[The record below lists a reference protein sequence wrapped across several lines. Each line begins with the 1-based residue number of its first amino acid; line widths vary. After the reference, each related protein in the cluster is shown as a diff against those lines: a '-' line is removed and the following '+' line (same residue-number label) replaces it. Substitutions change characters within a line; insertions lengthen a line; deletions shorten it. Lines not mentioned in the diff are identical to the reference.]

1 MIRIFAAPA
10 VVSELLLYVV
20 IELVVA
26 GAGHPPRVVDGD
38 PGLSAVDVR
47 QV

>member
-1 MIRIFAAPA
+1 MIGILAAPA
-10 VVSELLLYVV
+10 GCGELLLYVV
-20 IELVVA
+20 KELVVA